1 MSINIKANW
10 KANRTRADITVHD
23 EKDGKLLAADSIN
36 LYSQSDRKRLAESV
50 GELTS
55 GRVDPDVVEQRLL
68 ALCEQQ
74 GATAGDDKASE
85 VELVD
90 SQIIRPDC
98 FYFDDISGISVAR
111 QLLKNGEPHMDWVL
125 HVRHAD
131 GSRTVQEMKPHLQLD
146 QRRLYVRPM
155 PPAPHPGMAAG
166 WSPAGRSQWLA
177 GGAEASPEKFY
188 IDTAEAL
195 ARFLDLPSETAA
207 GTISTLICWTTLTYI
222 FPAFSAVPYL
232 LLSGPAQSGKSRV
245 LELLERL
252 AFRPFPASNLTNAV
266 LFRNLDSF
274 GGTLL
279 LDEAEQLRD
288 NRSPEVGQLMA
299 SLLAGYRAG
308 KFVCRMEP
316 TCDGAFKTSHFAV
329 YGPKAIAC
337 INEVPAPL
345 AQRCIQ
351 IAMFRSPPG
360 SDKPR
365 QRLGDYDSLWQKLR
379 DAAHA
384 IALDFGSDWPRLAA
398 LSNVCPEMSGRN
410 YELWQPLL
418 AIASWFEDHGV
429 AGLLSLMQSHALAVI
444 EGARDHST
452 PAVDELLLKT
462 LTRAVFRGDRPT
474 PKEVLQAASLEEP
487 TTFQRWTPK
496 GVADHL
502 RRYGLKTTKS
512 HGRHEYKPSTDDLGR
527 IETHYGIDL
536 GLEDEGIST

>member
-10 KANRTRADITVHD
+10 KASRSRADVTVHD

-36 LYSQSDRKRLAESV
+36 PYSQSDRRRLAESV
-50 GELTS
+50 GELTA

-74 GATAGDDKASE
+74 GATVDDDKASE

-90 SQIIRPDC
+90 SQIVRPDC

-125 HVRHAD
+125 YVRHAD

-155 PPAPHPGMAAG
+155 PPAPHPGMAGG
-166 WSPAGRSQWLA
+166 WSSFGRKQWLA
-177 GGAEASPEKFY
+177 GRAEASPERLY
-188 IDTAEAL
+188 VGMSEAF
-195 ARFLDLPSETAA
+195 ANFLDLPEDTAT
-207 GTISTLICWTTLTYI
+207 GTVSTLICWVMLTYI

-232 LLSGPAQSGKSRV
+232 LLSGPAGSGKSRV

-252 AFRPFPASNLTNAV
+252 AFRPFSASNLTNAV
-266 LFRNLDSF
+266 LFRSLNSF

-288 NRSPEVGQLMA
+288 ARSPEVAQLVA

-316 TCDGAFKTSHFAV
+316 TADGGFLTSHFAV

-337 INEVPAPL
+337 INEVPPAL

-351 IAMFRSPPG
+351 IAMFRSPPD
-360 SDKPR
+360 SNKPR
-365 QRLGDYDSLWQKLR
+365 QRLGDYDSLWQTLR

-384 IALDFGSDWPRLAA
+384 ITLDFGRDWPRLAG
-398 LSNVCPEMSGRN
+398 LKEVCPPMSGRG

-429 AGLLSLMQSHALAVI
+429 QGLLSLMQSHALAMI
-444 EGARDHST
+444 ESAKDHST
-452 PAVDELLLKT
+452 PPADELLLRT
-462 LTRAVFRGDRPT
+462 LANLVMRGDRPT
-474 PKEVLQAASLEEP
+474 AKEILQAASLEDSN
-487 TTFQRWTPK
+487 TFQRWSPK
-496 GVADHL
+496 GVAGHL
-502 RRYGLKTTKS
+502 QRYGIITAKS
-512 HGRHEYKPSTDDLGR
+512 HGRHEYKPSTDDLTR
-527 IETHYGIDL
+527 IEKNYGIDL
-536 GLEDEGIST
+536 GLEDEGIPI